1 MKTCNIATILFFIF
15 DCTYAFVPSKINYKK
30 SIKTYMNLNMYNP
43 KDRTASSKTYAEY
56 IARRDGLPTIVKD
69 VTEEN
74 LQNNK
79 DNTASSET
87 YAEYIARRDGIKLTV
102 QDVTSE
108 KLENN
113 TIGTETYAEYIAM
126 RDRLPTNVKDVTKNN
141 VYITKDYVS
150 EINNLKNITE
160 YRNIVENSIY
170 DPKDRTASKETY
182 SEYIYR
188 INRNRHR

>member
-1 MKTCNIATILFFIF
+1 
-15 DCTYAFVPSKINYKK
+15 
-30 SIKTYMNLNMYNP
+30 MNLNMYNP

-74 LQNNK
+74 HQNNKDNTASSETYAEYIARRDGLPTNVKDVTEENLQNNK

-102 QDVTSE
+102 Q
-108 KLENN
+108 
-113 TIGTETYAEYIAM
+113 
-126 RDRLPTNVKDVTKNN
+126 DVTKNN